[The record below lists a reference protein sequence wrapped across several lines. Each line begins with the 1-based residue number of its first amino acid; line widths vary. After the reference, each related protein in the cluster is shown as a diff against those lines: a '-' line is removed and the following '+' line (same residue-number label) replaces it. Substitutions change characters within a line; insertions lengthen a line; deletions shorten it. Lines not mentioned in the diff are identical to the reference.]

1 MEYHVVAYEEITEKR
16 RIEKRSEQRKEE
28 ETDVESSARKNEEVE
43 TEVESSTTHKRDD
56 PKEYCEQKKKVTT
69 PISIGDLFKP
79 RSLEAGVGKSEIRR
93 VLLYGNPGS
102 GKTCISKAIAYKW
115 AMGEILQELEAI
127 YVVPIRRL
135 NVAKA
140 KGVRGEALEDV
151 VAQMCFKPKGSDE
164 FEKLKTQ
171 INDDLDMSSTLLV
184 FDGLDEADDDARDF
198 LSEAEKGEC
207 KLLMLTR
214 PYNLREIQTRVDC
227 RFECLGFNDQQLRNY
242 INKELQQDE
251 ASRLILT
258 LQHNR
263 GMWKTAHTPVTA
275 HILCSLSKEHGT
287 SIEDRGWKASMFQIY
302 NDMTNFVWKRFKE
315 KREARTANKD
325 VVFEDLEKIAF
336 EGLRKGQILIEER
349 IVESHVTSTNTTRIF
364 KESGFLLLVMEGQ
377 QYQFPH
383 LTFQEYFAGRFI
395 ASSLKSKGL
404 DEERRVLNFIQAEK
418 YNQKHGM
425 TMRFA
430 INAFAKGR
438 REDALQEMLSII
450 DDQPVEVLGV
460 QHCLLRMRV
469 LEALLEETDEDALE
483 KFLNDKQA
491 TKLVESARQLLKC
504 TIQDDL
510 IREVVVEELRHLP
523 RILEGF
529 PQVLNDTIDEVKK
542 ELACEDDLTSLEVAK
557 IADTLKLARHSTK
570 HSCGVT
576 QFILQLQ
583 KEANNWCN
591 SAECIGRIETVATH
605 MPQHACEFLPTLAKG
620 CDDNDSDVR
629 KNVFKAISR
638 VVEAAPQHA
647 DKILPTLAKG
657 CDEGDFN
664 VRKKAFEAIGR
675 VIEAAPQHADKILPT
690 LAKGFDDDD
699 WFGRLMAVEAIGRVV
714 AAAPQHAG
722 EFLPTLAKGCDDN
735 VSHVRKTVFKAIG
748 RVIEAAPHHADK
760 ILPTLA
766 KGCDDDYEVA
776 RSRAL
781 KAIGHVIEAAPQHA
795 DKILPT
801 LAKGCDDDYW
811 FVRSRALKAIGRVVA
826 AAPQHAGEFLPTLA
840 KGCDDNDFDVRE
852 NVFEAIGRVVAAA
865 PQHAGKILSTLA
877 KGCDDDYGFVR
888 SMAVEAIVRVVAV
901 APQHAG
907 EFLPTLAKRCDDYDG
922 SVLSKAVEAIG
933 RVVAVAPQHAGEFL
947 PTLAKRC
954 DDYDGSVLSK
964 AVEAIGGDAAVAPQ
978 HPGEFLPTLAKWC
991 DDYDGSVL
999 SKAVEAIGR
1008 IVEAAPQHAG
1018 EFLPTL
1024 ARGCRDY
1031 DSDVCKNAFEAI
1043 GRVVAAAPQH
1053 AGEFLPTLSN
1063 GCDHYFGFVRSMA
1076 VEAIGRVVAAAPQH
1090 AREFLPTL
1098 AKGCRDDDS
1107 DVRKNAFEAI
1117 GRVVAA
1123 APQHAG
1129 EFLPTLSNGCD
1140 DYYGIVRSMA
1150 VEAIGR
1156 VVAVAPQHV
1165 DDILMILK
1173 KRCVDKDEI
1182 VCYAARTLLKA
1193 MKPEK
1198 VITSSL
1204 ASLPTYEGGRLFFFV
1219 QNPFTVDQLTQSESA
1234 LVIHTISSQE
1244 IGRHD
1249 KQSTER
1255 FLCYLRREFEKKFPR
1270 LFNRIGMSEL
1280 VLAGSERPRKL
1291 QWWRRFGM

>member
-151 VAQMCFKPKGSDE
+151 VAQMCFKPKESDE

-583 KEANNWCN
+583 KEANKWCN
-591 SAECIGRIETVATH
+591 SVECIRRMETVATH
-605 MPQHACEFLPTLAKG
+605 MPQHASEFLPTLAKGCDDNDSDVRKNAFEAIGRVVEAAPQHADKILPTLAKGCDDGDSNLRKNAFEAIGRVVEAAPQHADKILPTLAKG

-629 KNVFKAISR
+629 KNVFKAIGR
-638 VVEAAPQHA
+638 VVAAAPQHA
-647 DKILPTLAKG
+647 REFLPTLAKG
-657 CDEGDFN
+657 CDDDYE
-664 VRKKAFEAIGR
+664 VARSRALKAIGR
-675 VIEAAPQHADKILPT
+675 VIEAAPQHADKILPMLAKGCDDDYWFVRSMAVEAIGRVVAAAPQLAGEFLPT
-690 LAKGFDDDD
+690 LAKGCDDNDSDVRKNAFEAIGRGIVAAPQHADKILPTLAKRCDDDY
-699 WFGRLMAVEAIGRVV
+699 WFVRSIAVEAIGRVV

-735 VSHVRKTVFKAIG
+735 DSDVRKNVFKAIG
-748 RVIEAAPHHADK
+748 RVVAAAPQHACEF
-760 ILPTLA
+760 LPTLA

-781 KAIGHVIEAAPQHA
+781 KAIGRVI
-795 DKILPT
+795 
-801 LAKGCDDDYW
+801 
-811 FVRSRALKAIGRVVA
+811 
-826 AAPQHAGEFLPTLA
+826 
-840 KGCDDNDFDVRE
+840 
-852 NVFEAIGRVVAAA
+852 
-865 PQHAGKILSTLA
+865 
-877 KGCDDDYGFVR
+877 
-888 SMAVEAIVRVVAV
+888 
-901 APQHAG
+901 
-907 EFLPTLAKRCDDYDG
+907 
-922 SVLSKAVEAIG
+922 
-933 RVVAVAPQHAGEFL
+933 
-947 PTLAKRC
+947 
-954 DDYDGSVLSK
+954 
-964 AVEAIGGDAAVAPQ
+964 
-978 HPGEFLPTLAKWC
+978 
-991 DDYDGSVL
+991 
-999 SKAVEAIGR
+999 
-1008 IVEAAPQHAG
+1008 EAAPQHAG

-1024 ARGCRDY
+1024 
-1031 DSDVCKNAFEAI
+1031 SK
-1043 GRVVAAAPQH
+1043 
-1053 AGEFLPTLSN
+1053 
-1063 GCDHYFGFVRSMA
+1063 
-1076 VEAIGRVVAAAPQH
+1076 
-1090 AREFLPTL
+1090 
-1098 AKGCRDDDS
+1098 
-1107 DVRKNAFEAI
+1107 
-1117 GRVVAA
+1117 
-1123 APQHAG
+1123 
-1129 EFLPTLSNGCD
+1129 GCD

-1156 VVAVAPQHV
+1156 VVAVAPQHAG
-1165 DDILMILK
+1165 DILMILK

-1193 MKPEK
+1193 MKPET

-1204 ASLPTYEGGRLFFFV
+1204 SSLPTYESGRLFFFV
-1219 QNPFTVDQLTQSESA
+1219 QNPFTVNQLTQSESA
-1234 LVIHTISSQE
+1234 LLVIHTISSQE

-1249 KQSTER
+1249 KQSTEK

-1270 LFNRIGMSEL
+1270 LFNKIGMSEL

-1291 QWWRRFGM
+1291 QWWRRFGI